1 MMNKQIRRMID
12 EIFADMKMT
21 ADNLA
26 LRDEMMANAQA
37 RFEDSVR
44 AGKTEEEAF
53 AEVAAS
59 LGDVQSLLHV
69 GGDEMLNS
77 SDILRGYTDTIIL
90 AQLAEGDSYGYVISK
105 NVQEITRGEL
115 QLKEAT
121 LYTTFRRLEAAGM
134 IESYWGNEN
143 AGARRRYYHLTE
155 KGRALFAENQAD
167 WRKYR
172 AVISE
177 LFGMEDASR

>member
-1 MMNKQIRRMID
+1 MGFVSFIIEEMPETVN
-12 EIFADMKMT
+12 DMTINFIGRLT
-21 ADNLA
+21 ADEFFKKSD
-26 LRDEMMANAQA
+26 RDTLT
-37 RFEDSVR
+37 
-44 AGKTEEEAF
+44 G
-53 AEVAAS
+53 EVY
-59 LGDVQSLLHV
+59 GDILYLV

-77 SDILRGYTDTIIL
+77 SDIL